1 MTFKIIKDVLEIE
14 KGDVIYLQYY
24 HYDDYGYCTT
34 YYAYKKVNGKDKYLG
49 KVKIGCTSLDSKV
62 ESGTSI
68 NGFASYSIN
77 KIMPEDQFTK
87 LDREFFSLGQSIE
100 YYKSINDLLG
110 NDAENFYKGLNDL
123 AYNVDMFKTLY
134 DDKEPCL
141 IYSLLR
147 EIHYSNVM
155 QFNRISHGE
164 CENTKYDFGLCYKEE
179 KISIIVDPD
188 ENPPSNIHVL
198 IGRNGVGK
206 TFLLYNIVCH
216 LLENM
221 DLIIDKKSSQKYKY
235 SDDFDVD
242 AEKNS
247 FAGVIGVSF
256 SAFDD
261 GLSSIQLKKETE
273 DKRLSLH
280 MEDDFK
286 KKYKYIGLLKRN
298 INLKNEE
305 DSEKNTD
312 EDCDV
317 RPDKRKE
324 VPFITKTSDEMCE
337 EFIDSLKKIKKDRV
351 KKETFIETCE
361 QLKTDNMFNENR
373 FISLL
378 DKYLQNNLSTNDE
391 TESDEKHINTIKE
404 FFSKLSSGH
413 MVIILSLTCLC
424 EAIYEKTMVVIDE
437 PEIHL
442 HPPLLST
449 YIRSLSFML
458 RKKNAVALLATHSPI
473 VLQEVPSNCVTK
485 VIRRVENMGF
495 IKIEN
500 ETFASGTDLITREIF
515 GYDILKTGFYKLIED
530 ELQDDFEATMDYFN
544 NRVGSLGQMLMLDLL
559 RERGKQD

>member
-1 MTFKIIKDVLEIE
+1 MIFKVIKDTSEIT
-14 KGDVIYLQYY
+14 KTDVIYLEYF
-24 HYDDYGYCTT
+24 HFDDYGYCTK
-34 YYAYKKVNGKDKYLG
+34 YYVYKKIKNENKCLG
-49 KVKIGCTSLDSKV
+49 CVKIGCFNLNNKV
-62 ESGTSI
+62 ESGTSM

-77 KIMPEDQFTK
+77 KRMPTDEFSNLEND
-87 LDREFFSLGQSIE
+87 FFSLGQSID
-100 YYKSINDLLG
+100 YYKNINDLLG
-110 NDAENFYKGLNDL
+110 NEADEYYNSLKDL
-123 AYNVDMFKTLY
+123 AFNIDQFKSLHK
-134 DDKEPCL
+134 DKEPCL

-147 EIHYSNVM
+147 ELHYTNVI

-164 CENTKYDFGLCYKEE
+164 CENTRYDFDIYYNEE

-221 DLIIDKKSSQKYKY
+221 ELVIDKKSSLKYEY
-235 SDDFDVD
+235 SNAFKVD

-261 GLSSIQLKKETE
+261 GLSSIQIQTE
-273 DKRLSLH
+273 SDNQLENQH

-298 INLKNEE
+298 SNRHNYVNTEE
-305 DSEKNTD
+305 NKIEKN
-312 EDCDV
+312 
-317 RPDKRKE
+317 KE
-324 VPFITKTSDEMCE
+324 IPFITKTTDEMCA
-337 EFIDSLKKIKKDRV
+337 EFINSLKRIKTDRV

-361 QLKTDNMFNENR
+361 QLKTDSMFNENL
-373 FISLL
+373 FIKLL
-378 DKYLQNNLSTNDE
+378 NEYLLHTYTI
-391 TESDEKHINTIKE
+391 TEKEKTEEYYIELIE
-404 FFSKLSSGH
+404 RYFYKLSSGH

-424 EAIYEKTMVVIDE
+424 EAIYEKTIVIIDE

-485 VIRRVENMGF
+485 VIRKSEEMGF
-495 IKIEN
+495 IRIEN

-530 ELQDDFEATMDYFN
+530 ELKNDFDSTMVHFN

-559 RERGKQD
+559 SEKEKENEND